1 MDRKIYNVFKS
12 MPKPSNLHTH
22 FSAIVS
28 YRKILNLVIENDDVR
43 VNLYYDPKNFNLEYS
58 RNPKPSFKLINEI
71 CIENIKSL
79 INDSN
84 IDDPDIFSKI
94 SSIFFGIIRYKDF
107 FQKYYLPAIISHM
120 KMHNIKY
127 MEVRSKLGSVYDLGP
142 DKKIPVSI
150 LEELELLYQYKDYF
164 KIIVQTSKYITS
176 DAVVKY
182 FDEIHNLIRKTKY
195 TELVIGYD
203 IVGDEINS
211 NSIEYFFNGLNNLK
225 NKYPNEINYYLHAGE
240 ILYSNKSLDNIK
252 YAVRLDSKRI
262 GHGINLIYNNHNVNK
277 SLLNEAFNKKI
288 LFEICPLSNLYLFHY
303 YPAINNIV
311 KYIDHIVIGSDDN
324 NKQRTNLSLDFMFL
338 YMSGISLL
346 QIKQLLINSIS
357 HNYDFESFVKDFDV
371 WYSDNSDFLGNTNKN
386 VFIIDGTKK

>member
-1 MDRKIYNVFKS
+1 
-12 MPKPSNLHTH
+12 
-22 FSAIVS
+22 
-28 YRKILNLVIENDDVR
+28 
-43 VNLYYDPKNFNLEYS
+43 YYDPKNFNLEYS

-277 SLLNEAFNKKI
+277 SLL
-288 LFEICPLSNLYLFHY
+288 
-303 YPAINNIV
+303 
-311 KYIDHIVIGSDDN
+311 
-324 NKQRTNLSLDFMFL
+324 
-338 YMSGISLL
+338 
-346 QIKQLLINSIS
+346 
-357 HNYDFESFVKDFDV
+357 
-371 WYSDNSDFLGNTNKN
+371 
-386 VFIIDGTKK
+386 

>member
-1 MDRKIYNVFKS
+1 S

-150 LEELELLYQYKDYF
+150 LEELELLYQYKDY
-164 KIIVQTSKYITS
+164 
-176 DAVVKY
+176 
-182 FDEIHNLIRKTKY
+182 
-195 TELVIGYD
+195 
-203 IVGDEINS
+203 
-211 NSIEYFFNGLNNLK
+211 
-225 NKYPNEINYYLHAGE
+225 
-240 ILYSNKSLDNIK
+240 
-252 YAVRLDSKRI
+252 
-262 GHGINLIYNNHNVNK
+262 
-277 SLLNEAFNKKI
+277 
-288 LFEICPLSNLYLFHY
+288 
-303 YPAINNIV
+303 
-311 KYIDHIVIGSDDN
+311 
-324 NKQRTNLSLDFMFL
+324 
-338 YMSGISLL
+338 
-346 QIKQLLINSIS
+346 
-357 HNYDFESFVKDFDV
+357 
-371 WYSDNSDFLGNTNKN
+371 
-386 VFIIDGTKK
+386 